1 MSVVLLLPQRVDSD
15 SNGSLVPYA
24 AQALKHPWLRT
35 KGSSSSDDADS
46 VASAPFV
53 CSSLP
58 YNDPARSRIGSSAGE
73 DAAMTAVS
81 GTSPAQSH
89 ARVDGL
95 QAAQQESGIDS
106 QGFGTIVCGRVEFFV
121 RRS

>member
-1 MSVVLLLPQRVDSD
+1 
-15 SNGSLVPYA
+15 
-24 AQALKHPWLRT
+24 
-35 KGSSSSDDADS
+35 
-46 VASAPFV
+46 
-53 CSSLP
+53 
-58 YNDPARSRIGSSAGE
+58 
-73 DAAMTAVS
+73 MTAVS

-106 QGFGTIVCGRVEFFV
+106 QAFGTIVCGRVEFFV